1 MEQTKKMLCSVLLFF
16 ILFSLLLP
24 TVAFADMG
32 PKPRVHIIVEN
43 PPEEYYLDLLTQL
56 DYRTI
61 TTKEPTKLAQW
72 QQQQEALEFNDTIL
86 QQFYSLESEGWY
98 PMYVQMKQTGKYI
111 WLQPELLGTLQED
124 GTALHSFPRF
134 HGKEGFRMI
143 LVTADGETRVS
154 DVMESSTVWTTV
166 TYNYATDEITKK
178 SNRIVYLMQFSI
190 TCTGTLILEGI
201 LLILFRLLSRR
212 NLKLFFAVNILTQI
226 GLSILVGVSMIQKGP
241 LGAMIVMFPAEAVI
255 LAAETMIY
263 HSCMDTGSIDRITV
277 YSIIAN
283 LFSWI
288 IGTYFLYDLF
298 YFLAKF
304 M

>member
-98 PMYVQMKQTGKYI
+98 PMYVHMKQTGKYI

-134 HGKEGFRMI
+134 
-143 LVTADGETRVS
+143 
-154 DVMESSTVWTTV
+154 
-166 TYNYATDEITKK
+166 
-178 SNRIVYLMQFSI
+178 
-190 TCTGTLILEGI
+190 
-201 LLILFRLLSRR
+201 
-212 NLKLFFAVNILTQI
+212 
-226 GLSILVGVSMIQKGP
+226 
-241 LGAMIVMFPAEAVI
+241 LGQ
-255 LAAETMIY
+255 L
-263 HSCMDTGSIDRITV
+263 
-277 YSIIAN
+277 
-283 LFSWI
+283 
-288 IGTYFLYDLF
+288 
-298 YFLAKF
+298 
-304 M
+304 

>member
-1 MEQTKKMLCSVLLFF
+1 MKQTKKILCSVLLFF
-16 ILFSLLLP
+16 ILFSCLLP

-43 PPEEYYLDLLTQL
+43 PPAEYYLDLLTQL

-72 QQQQEALEFNDTIL
+72 QQQQEALEFDDTIL

-98 PMYVQMKQTGKYI
+98 PLHVQQEQFQRYMFAYSDFQGS
-111 WLQPELLGTLQED
+111 LQDNGTIHHQLSMFGNE
-124 GTALHSFPRF
+124 
-134 HGKEGFRMI
+134 KIFRII
-143 LVTADGETRVS
+143 LVTADGVTKIS
-154 DVMESSTVWTTV
+154 DEIKTTV
-166 TYNYATDEITKK
+166 IWPTITFDAETGEVKK
-178 SNRIVYLMQFSI
+178 TSDWFIYFMQFVI
-190 TCTGTLILEGI
+190 TCTGTLILEGS

-212 NLKLFFAVNILTQI
+212 NVKLFFAVNILTQI
-226 GLSILVGVSMIQKGP
+226 GLSLLVGVSMIQKGP
-241 LGAMIVMFPAEAVI
+241 LDAMIMMFHAEAVI
-255 LAAETMIY
+255 LTAETMIY
-263 HSCMDTGSIDRITV
+263 RSCMDTGSIDRITV
-277 YSIIAN
+277 YGISAN
-283 LFSWI
+283 LISWI